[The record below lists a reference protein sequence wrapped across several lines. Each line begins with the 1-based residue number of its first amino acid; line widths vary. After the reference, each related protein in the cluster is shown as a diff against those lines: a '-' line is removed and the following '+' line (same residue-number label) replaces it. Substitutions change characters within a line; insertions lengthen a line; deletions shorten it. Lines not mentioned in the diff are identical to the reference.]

1 MQETRVLS
9 LDWDYPLENG
19 VDTYSSI
26 LAWRI
31 SWTEEPGGL
40 QSMSHKE
47 PDTTERLNFHFQ
59 GKSRILETLNSKP
72 LYFCFL
78 LPLTSYSVGVALPF
92 ALEENLSRLIIFV
105 FDFSWPSPALLW
117 PRRCWGIQSP
127 LPSWT
132 GSSTACVSERGGAAP
147 FLPSSPPTHCCLH
160 WQSWAC
166 RLSAFGRCLQLSP
179 ALVGTFGSSERQ
191 PPLSE
196 PLQALHHRG

>member
-1 MQETRVLS
+1 MS
-9 LDWDYPLENG
+9 LLIMLTYFLTHCFKHVTLWVQLYPTLCNPMDLPG
-19 VDTYSSI
+19 TSVHGI
-26 LAWRI
+26 LQA
-31 SWTEEPGGL
+31 
-40 QSMSHKE
+40 
-47 PDTTERLNFHFQ
+47 
-59 GKSRILETLNSKP
+59 RILKW
-72 LYFCFL
+72 
-78 LPLTSYSVGVALPF
+78 GAIPF
-92 ALEENLSRLIIFV
+92 HRALEENLSRLIIFV